1 MRIAI
6 CDDSVKD
13 QEHFIKALHGWD
25 PTMRPE
31 CFLDGTS
38 LLAAAQEAAQGFF
51 DIVFLDIYMPG
62 EDGVKIAQE
71 LKAISPKTELVF
83 VTTSDEHAV
92 EAFSLHALHYLV
104 KPVTTEGIVEA
115 FHRLTQLT
123 GTKKRPVITLS
134 VGHGSHTV
142 YLDEICYIQ
151 SVKHMKEA
159 FLTGGRLIRVWTS
172 MEELE
177 ARLGRDFLR
186 LGRGTFVNMEQIE
199 QMGVDTCILRS
210 GIRLDLPRRER
221 TAIRAAYDNFL
232 FTRLSEKKGFDR
244 EVHP

>member
-1 MRIAI
+1 M
-6 CDDSVKD
+6 
-13 QEHFIKALHGWD
+13 
-25 PTMRPE
+25 
-31 CFLDGTS
+31 
-38 LLAAAQEAAQGFF
+38 
-51 DIVFLDIYMPG
+51 
-62 EDGVKIAQE
+62 
-71 LKAISPKTELVF
+71 
-83 VTTSDEHAV
+83 
-92 EAFSLHALHYLV
+92 
-104 KPVTTEGIVEA
+104 
-115 FHRLTQLT
+115 
-123 GTKKRPVITLS
+123 
-134 VGHGSHTV
+134 

-151 SVKHMKEA
+151 SVKHMKEV